1 MSERRLSFADRKRLR
16 DEAIVDF
23 RHGFINRRE
32 FMLRATAAGVSAAF
46 AGKIA
51 SAVAAPA
58 PTPRRSRWAKQA
70 EATITIIKGPHHP
83 DDAKFWEPAT
93 RRSSCL
99 RRTCTICRRPWC
111 NPRW

>member
-1 MSERRLSFADRKRLR
+1 MSERRLSFAERKRLR

-70 EATITIIKGPHHP
+70 EATITIIKEAGV
-83 DDAKFWEPAT
+83 
-93 RRSSCL
+93 
-99 RRTCTICRRPWC
+99 
-111 NPRW
+111 